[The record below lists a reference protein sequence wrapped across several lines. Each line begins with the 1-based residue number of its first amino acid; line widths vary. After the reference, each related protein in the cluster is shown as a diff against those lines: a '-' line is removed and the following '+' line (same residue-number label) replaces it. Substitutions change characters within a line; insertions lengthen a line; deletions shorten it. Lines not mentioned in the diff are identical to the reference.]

1 MLFIHRKIRKQAT
14 CDWKVWADKTSLT
27 PPHRIEMSVPN
38 QERDLSCVYALWI
51 SNFHLFI

>member
-14 CDWKVWADKTSLT
+14 CDCEVWADKTSLT

-38 QERDLSCVYALWI
+38 QERDQTTI
-51 SNFHLFI
+51 DGEQ